1 MEKINNIKKLSE
13 WPDRFNNWIERKK
26 ILRYIISLFIVKVY
40 IKLGKLWKNT
50 KTETWSR
57 MIFFYFIRNLHFT
70 FRTLGFGQNIALLCW
85 LYIPH
90 RKHNTKQN
98 MEENRKPETCMQ
110 TNRTWSINFALKKN
124 FGVEKPFESRVTFW
138 NSCFGFKR
146 SKVTNIHQA

>member
-40 IKLGKLWKNT
+40 IKVGNLWKNT
-50 KTETWSR
+50 KTETRSR
-57 MIFFYFIRNLHFT
+57 MIFFFIRNLHFT
-70 FRTLGFGQNIALLCW
+70 FRTLRFGQNIALLCW

-110 TNRTWSINFALKKN
+110 NNRTWSINFALKKN
-124 FGVEKPFESRVTFW
+124 FGVEKPFESRLTFW
-138 NSCFGFKR
+138 NSCFGFKH